1 MAKVKSDTRPYN
13 PGDVAKLRVYLNK
26 YAKGKPIAADVARK
40 NKRDLIEWLKEK
52 R

>member
-13 PGDVAKLRVYLNK
+13 PGDVAKLRAYLNK
-26 YAKGKPIAADVARK
+26 YNKGKPIAADVAQK
-40 NKRDLIEWLKEK
+40 NKKDLIEWLKVK